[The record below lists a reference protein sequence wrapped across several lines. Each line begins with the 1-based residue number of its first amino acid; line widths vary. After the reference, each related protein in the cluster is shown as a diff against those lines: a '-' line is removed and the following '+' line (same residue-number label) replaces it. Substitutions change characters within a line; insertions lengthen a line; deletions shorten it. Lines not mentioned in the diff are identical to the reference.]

1 MINKIPPNDV
11 DKLWLS
17 LEKLIYKAIHN
28 RRFTETETMESVK
41 SDLINNNMQL
51 WYCTDGSNDGIIL
64 TTISVFPKTKI
75 LEVNYAAGSDIENF
89 CLEAYERMIQ
99 FGKEN
104 GCKQLRGFGR
114 RGWIKLIPDKPKIHL
129 LWDVDI

>member
-75 LEVNYAAGSDIENF
+75 LEVNYAAGSNIENF
-89 CLEAYERMIQ
+89 CLEAY
-99 FGKEN
+99 
-104 GCKQLRGFGR
+104 
-114 RGWIKLIPDKPKIHL
+114 
-129 LWDVDI
+129 

>member
-75 LEVNYAAGSDIENF
+75 LEVNYAAGSNIENF
-89 CLEAYERMIQ
+89 CLEAYERMKQ

>member
-89 CLEAYERMIQ
+89 YLESYEKMKQ